1 MQRLIVAALLSAATA
16 SCLAQWETN
25 GQLRAQ
31 WDVARSADVGPLA
44 TANLIA
50 PGIAPLSNGGATVQ
64 TELHASRPG
73 FNAVLTL
80 QSKHPQ
86 GSATTSR
93 AWVNELVAS
102 HDAGAW
108 QFAAGKKVL
117 AWDVG
122 YGFRPNDMVQQEE
135 RRTFASSA
143 APGRPLLVAEHFN
156 ADTAWSLV
164 WVNPTAERERR
175 GAQEPALAARVYRRD
190 GALDWHGFARVGA
203 HTGAGLGA
211 AVAWVATDALEL
223 HGSWRYQ
230 RRVDTRG
237 MAPSRALW
245 TSDPWQ
251 ASSADHVQQLL
262 VGGTWT
268 NASQLSVMA
277 EAWWDGAALSDAQW
291 RDWGQRN
298 QYLAALQGK
307 GPPVGA
313 IAGNLAWQAD
323 AFGAASNLRRGNVFL
338 RLSWQ
343 SGAWQPALD
352 LLYTPADGGRLLTA
366 SLLWQGD
373 RVSVQGG
380 ARASAGP
387 RTAVL
392 QQLPNHVQQYL
403 NVTWAF

>member
-1 MQRLIVAALLSAATA
+1 MQRLIVAVLLSAATA
-16 SCLAQWETN
+16 SCLAQWETS
-25 GQLRAQ
+25 GQLRSQ
-31 WDVARSADVGPLA
+31 WDAARAADAGPLA
-44 TANLIA
+44 AANLIA
-50 PGIAPLSNGGATVQ
+50 PGTAPLSSGGATVQ

-73 FNAVLTL
+73 FKAVVTL

-86 GSATTSR
+86 GGATDNR

-135 RRTFASSA
+135 RRSFASSA
-143 APGRPLLVAEHFN
+143 APGRAMLVAEHFT

-164 WVNPTAERERR
+164 WVNPSAERARR

-190 GALDWHGFARVGA
+190 GALDWYGFARLGA
-203 HTGAGLGA
+203 HTGPGLGA
-211 AVAWVATDALEL
+211 ALAWVASDALEL

-237 MAPSRALW
+237 MAPSSTLLP
-245 TSDPWQ
+245 TNPWQ

-268 NASQLSVMA
+268 HASQLSVLA

-291 RDWGQRN
+291 REWGQRN
-298 QYLAALQGK
+298 QHLAALQSK
-307 GPPVGA
+307 GPPADA

-323 AFGAASNLRRGNVFL
+323 AFGAASNLRRGNVFV

-343 SGAWQPALD
+343 NGAWQPALD
-352 LLYTPADGGRLLTA
+352 LLYTPADAGRLVTA
-366 SLLWQGD
+366 SLTWQGD
-373 RVSVQGG
+373 RVTVQGG

-387 RTAVL
+387 RAAVL
-392 QQLPNHVQQYL
+392 RQLPNHAQQYV